1 MNNINII
8 NLKFSNIL
16 EHLNYEKW
24 YDELK
29 DYYYDNL
36 HDGDLAYNI
45 KIHRLNIPEEVEEKL
60 SPEIIDN
67 IIWESASLELD
78 YLIDYLKSEF
88 KDISSVFQAGRSG
101 GWLHIRFSFD
111 DIYKRE
117 IWYGITKDKDIKYVL
132 NDIVQVEDD
141 SDEEYTKEKLNA
153 LIQIGFKSKEI
164 LDMLK
169 NIEIKVKELVS
180 GFIDNLESMEFWR
193 YYIDT
198 YSNE

>member
-1 MNNINII
+1 MNSI

-16 EHLNYEKW
+16 EYLNYEKW

-29 DYYYDNL
+29 NYYYDNL
-36 HDGDLAYNI
+36 HNGDLAYNI
-45 KIHRLNIPEEVEEKL
+45 KIYRFNMPEEVEEEL

-67 IIWESASLELD
+67 IIREYASIELD

-101 GWLHIRFSFD
+101 GWLHIQFSFD
-111 DIYKRE
+111 DIYKRR

-132 NDIVQVEDD
+132 DDIVQVEDD
-141 SDEEYTKEKLNA
+141 NDEEYTKEKLNA

-169 NIEIKVKELVS
+169 NIEIRVKELVS
-180 GFIDNLESMEFWR
+180 GFIDNLESTEFWEP
-193 YYIDT
+193 YI
-198 YSNE
+198 N